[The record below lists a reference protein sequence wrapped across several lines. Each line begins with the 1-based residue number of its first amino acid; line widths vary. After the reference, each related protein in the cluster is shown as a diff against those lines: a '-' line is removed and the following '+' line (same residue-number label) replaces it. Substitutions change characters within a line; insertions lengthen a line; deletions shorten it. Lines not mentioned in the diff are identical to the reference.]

1 MPNTTNAFWQM
12 VWEQGSCVIVA
23 LTRPSKI
30 NFFFYLKIYY
40 NLYISVEN
48 GITMCH
54 HYWPV
59 EGSARFND
67 FEVEKKCLDQ

>member
-30 NFFFYLKIYY
+30 NITCYFNNFIIIYFV
-40 NLYISVEN
+40 VEN

-54 HYWPV
+54 HYWPI

-67 FEVEKKCLDQ
+67 FEV

>member
-23 LTRPSKI
+23 LTRPSI
-30 NFFFYLKIYY
+30 YYRFFFLIYIF
-40 NLYISVEN
+40 LFLVEN

-67 FEVEKKCLDQ
+67 FEVKINKFMMK

>member
-23 LTRPSKI
+23 LTRPSMTFRRLIIQITFSI
-30 NFFFYLKIYY
+30 NL
-40 NLYISVEN
+40 VEN

>member
-1 MPNTTNAFWQM
+1 MPSTTNAFWQM

-23 LTRPSKI
+23 LTRPSMQPNHLI
-30 NFFFYLKIYY
+30 FFSLDF
-40 NLYISVEN
+40 NLRILVEN

-59 EGSARFND
+59 EGSARFQD
-67 FEVEKKCLDQ
+67 FEVR